1 MAELNLVKVGNSLR
15 PAYDEDGERLRKMK
29 AGTIYRAE
37 VTAPRDQVRHRKFF
51 ALLNLAFGYWEPET
65 MVSNIEKETVDKLS
79 DYLKRSGVDSEAVS
93 VLAGNFVA
101 ELERKRAGLSLE
113 RDFQCFREHITVAA
127 GFFELVST
135 PAGPKKVAKSISF
148 ANMEQVA
155 FDDLYRAVLAI
166 CWELCL
172 SRCFGD
178 MNELAETLLKFE

>member
-1 MAELNLVKVGNSLR
+1 MAELYLVKVGNSLR
-15 PAYDEDGERLRKMK
+15 PAYDEDAERLRKMK

-51 ALLNLAFGYWEPET
+51 ALLNLAFTYWQPET
-65 MVSNIEKETVDKLS
+65 MISNIERETVDKLA
-79 DYLKRSGVDSEAVS
+79 DYLKRSGVDSEAVN

-113 RDFQCFREHITVAA
+113 RDFDQFRSHITIAA
-127 GFFELVST
+127 GFSELVAT
-135 PAGPKKVAKSISF
+135 PSGPKKVAKSISF
-148 ANMEQVA
+148 ANMEQVQ
-155 FDDLYRAVLAI
+155 FDDLYRAVLNV

-178 MNELAETLLKFE
+178 MNELANELLRFE

>member
-1 MAELNLVKVGNSLR
+1 
-15 PAYDEDGERLRKMK
+15 
-29 AGTIYRAE
+29 
-37 VTAPRDQVRHRKFF
+37 
-51 ALLNLAFGYWEPET
+51 
-65 MVSNIEKETVDKLS
+65 MVSNIEKETVDKLA

-93 VLAGNFVA
+93 VLAGNFVV
-101 ELERKRAGLSLE
+101 ELERKRAVLSLE
-113 RDFQCFREHITVAA
+113 RDFDSFRQHITVAA

-135 PAGPKKVAKSISF
+135 PAGPKKIAKSISF

-155 FDDLYRAVLAI
+155 FESLYRSVLNI